1 MPNYILNRLGQS
13 AVVLVLVSLIG
24 FMVLNLAPGGPMSQ
38 FALNPGMSQAEL
50 DRIAEQLGL
59 KRPLLVQYIDWFSHL
74 FVGDWGHSFRDG
86 RPVLSVIA
94 GHLPATLLLMGTS
107 TLLSIVIGTWVG
119 VLGAVRRYSVFDTL
133 ATVGAMVALSIPTFW
148 FGLVAIFFFSLHLG
162 WLPAGN
168 MYTIG
173 DQSLGDYA
181 IHLVLPVLVLALVNV
196 AIWSRYMRSATLDVI
211 DQDFVR
217 TARAKGVPYR
227 LAATEPMVV
236 PVGKTVQL
244 VITASDV
251 IHAVA
256 LPAFGLKT
264 DAVPGRINTTWFK
277 AERTGVFYGQC
288 SALCGVDH
296 AFMPLEIRV
305 VTQAQFEQWIASKGG
320 SMTPKVA
327 APAAAPAAA
336 APAPAADAATP
347 VAAPVGATADQPVP
361 AAASAAPAAQ

>member
-148 FGLVAIFFFSLHLG
+148 FGLVAIFLFSLHLG

-217 TARAKGVPYR
+217 SARAKGVPYR
-227 LAATEPMVV
+227 RVLTHHVIRNALLPMITLAGLQIPTILGGALVTETVFTWPGMGRLFLDSLGYSDY
-236 PVGKTVQL
+236 PVIMGILMFSAVL
-244 VITASDV
+244 VLLGNLLADLLIG
-251 IHAVA
+251 VA
-256 LPAFGLKT
+256 DP
-264 DAVPGRINTTWFK
+264 
-277 AERTGVFYGQC
+277 
-288 SALCGVDH
+288 
-296 AFMPLEIRV
+296 RV
-305 VTQAQFEQWIASKGG
+305 RLA
-320 SMTPKVA
+320 
-327 APAAAPAAA
+327 
-336 APAPAADAATP
+336 
-347 VAAPVGATADQPVP
+347 
-361 AAASAAPAAQ
+361 